1 MAARRTKGS
10 GSLRHLDGTRW
21 QITVKVGGKR
31 HSRTFTARN
40 GTEAERLAAGVR
52 VGLMDDVRRVHT
64 SEDVSRE
71 ARQGWTVKKYCDYYF
86 DKWAPYNLAAT
97 TRERYRQLSRNQ
109 VVPNLGRKKMA
120 EVTPSDLARLYAKL
134 AEPGSNQRNGEAL
147 SGLTVW
153 HTHHFIEAVFTF
165 AVEVE
170 GDFETNPARKTKPS
184 IARESRKPPA
194 VDVATVERFLAVAK
208 KKADPLLPG
217 LMIPAHLGTRREETL
232 ALRWSDFD
240 VERKS
245 VTIRRAVVHTKED
258 GTIVKSTK
266 TTKVRT
272 IPLDADM
279 LDEFKTQMKTQ
290 RERRIAYGRGWRGA
304 SSANDDYVCAAHDG
318 AVMTPDTYSYAVRCF
333 ANDNGFA
340 HITPQVLRH
349 AWISQMIALGFDAV
363 TIASM
368 SGHSPDVLLTTYAH
382 AFDAR
387 KREAMDALAE
397 ARKQARTAK

>member
-10 GSLRHLDGTRW
+10 GSLRHLDGDRW
-21 QITVKVGGKR
+21 QITVKTGEKR
-31 HSRTFTARN
+31 YSRTFEAKN
-40 GTEAERLAAGVR
+40 ATEAERLAAAVR
-52 VGLMDDVRRVHT
+52 VALVDDVQRVHT

-71 ARQGWTVKKYCDYYF
+71 ARRGWTLKRYMDYYF
-86 DKWAPYNLAAT
+86 DRWAPYHLAAT
-97 TRERYRQLSRNQ
+97 TRERYRQLADNQ
-109 VVPNLGRKKMA
+109 VVPNLGKKKMA
-120 EVTPSDLARLYAKL
+120 EVTPSDLARLYTKL
-134 AEPGSNQRNGEAL
+134 AEPGANHRDGKAL
-147 SGLTVW
+147 SGVTIW
-153 HTHHFIEAVFTF
+153 HVHHFIEAVFTF

-170 GDFETNPARKTKPS
+170 GDFELNPARKTKPS

-240 VERKS
+240 CERKS

-266 TTKVRT
+266 TSKVRT

-279 LDEFKTQMKTQ
+279 LDEFKALVKPQ

-333 ANDNGFA
+333 ANNNGFTD
-340 HITPQVLRH
+340 ITVGVLRH

-368 SGHSPDVLLTTYAH
+368 SGHSAEVLLNTYAH

-387 KREAMDALAE
+387 KREAIDALAE
-397 ARKQARTAK
+397 ARKQAQTAE